1 MAMQRTFS
9 IIKPDATERNLTGK
23 INAIFED
30 AGLRIVAQKRIHMSL
45 AQAQKFYEVHSER
58 PFFGELTEFMSRSP
72 VVVQVLEALSAGP
85 GGEMAHTPHI
95 SLPGPVVF
103 PYANTRADRILSQWL
118 ETMTALGHSQ
128 PTWSMFDSIRYVSC
142 GRSSMV
148 NRLIRRAASA
158 VCALACLS
166 ALPAHAAIWEATS
179 EWTEEHERTYAEWV
193 REEFDKD
200 FFHQP
205 EETTIFGLALDCSD
219 AIYAMRIMYAYE
231 NSLPFAIN
239 DPTGKRRTL
248 SNEFT
253 KWDGYRETRRE
264 ELPADVPGASL
275 EQWEIAANLG
285 GSREAFALATQE
297 ALASV
302 KEPLGQKASRLF
314 ASLCDY
320 AAQRVDIVNHGLNY
334 LARME
339 ENHGRQCMGI
349 GEYAEYSTPG
359 RDKKLD
365 GQFRVLGALR
375 SDPAWGESSFAEKE
389 AIEAIFDPENT
400 LTEEEVGAFCAV
412 PFDIGGGRNMTLREL
427 YRGLEAGRLVS
438 DPHAP
443 LEYRWG
449 LARDGWSPQCKSA
462 MRS

>member
-1 MAMQRTFS
+1 
-9 IIKPDATERNLTGK
+9 
-23 INAIFED
+23 
-30 AGLRIVAQKRIHMSL
+30 
-45 AQAQKFYEVHSER
+45 
-58 PFFGELTEFMSRSP
+58 
-72 VVVQVLEALSAGP
+72 
-85 GGEMAHTPHI
+85 
-95 SLPGPVVF
+95 
-103 PYANTRADRILSQWL
+103 
-118 ETMTALGHSQ
+118 
-128 PTWSMFDSIRYVSC
+128 
-142 GRSSMV
+142 MV

-264 ELPADVPGASL
+264 ELDDGTWRTYQGPEFTESDKVRAFIDYVGDVTSTLNLVNDTYPVALDDIQPGDMFLLPRNHAYIVKDIDATGAMTTLSHSSPRAWRIMAEIQDFPAEVAEDSRKRDGYRRFKPIEHLRTAPADVPGASL